1 MIFSDTISEQ
11 GLGVV
16 PWKDYSP
23 EIYSEGDML
32 AASDFC
38 QTYGCDVVARVRSRT
53 VRGNDHLP
61 ITAVVAHQ
69 VPIAQSPKARVTAI
83 VWSTSP
89 VAG

>member
-1 MIFSDTISEQ
+1 MRGEQ
-11 GLGVV
+11 GLEAI
-16 PWKDYSP
+16 PWEDYSP

-32 AASDFC
+32 AAGGFC
-38 QTYGCDVVARVRSRT
+38 QTYSCNVVAILRSRT
-53 VRGNDHLP
+53 MRWNNHPP

-69 VPIAQSPKARVTAI
+69 VPIAQSPNAKVTAI